1 MDTTESAEDNKMAIR
16 FRKSMKIMP
25 GVRFTLGKSGIS
37 GSLGTNGARV
47 SVNSKGQVRGTA
59 GLNGTGL
66 SSTTMLNGKSKSKA
80 TKSDEDT
87 TNEIVPIVTSKEDV
101 PNISLFMVVIPWILL
116 GAFVHEWLGFAWL
129 ALMIP
134 VWLFNKFLRFA
145 AEYPSLIPGMQ
156 EELDVIAKERA
167 AAA

>member
-1 MDTTESAEDNKMAIR
+1 MAIR
-16 FRKSMKIMP
+16 FRKSIKLMP
-25 GVRFTLGKSGIS
+25 GVRVSLSKSGIS
-37 GSLGTNGARV
+37 GSLGVNGARV

-80 TKSDEDT
+80 TESYEET
-87 TNEIVPIVTSKEDV
+87 TNEIVPIITSKDDV
-101 PNISLFMVVIPWILL
+101 PNISLFMVVVPWILL

-167 AAA
+167 EAA

>member
-1 MDTTESAEDNKMAIR
+1 MAIR

-25 GVRFTLGKSGIS
+25 GVRVTLGKSGIS

-59 GLNGTGL
+59 GISGTGL

-80 TKSDEDT
+80 TKSDEET
-87 TNEIVPIVTSKEDV
+87 TNEIVPIVTKDDV
-101 PNISLFMVVIPWILL
+101 PNISLFIVVIPWILL
-116 GAFVHEWLGFAWL
+116 GALVHEWLGFAWL

-134 VWLFNKFLRFA
+134 AWLSSKFLRFA
-145 AEYPSLIPGMQ
+145 AEYPSLIPGVQ

-167 AAA
+167 NSGS

>member
-1 MDTTESAEDNKMAIR
+1 MAIR
-16 FRKSMKIMP
+16 FRKSIKLMP
-25 GVRFTLGKSGIS
+25 GVRVSLSKSGIS
-37 GSLGTNGARV
+37 GSLGVNGARV

-59 GLNGTGL
+59 GISGTGL
-66 SSTTMLNGKSKSKA
+66 SSTTMLNGKSKSKS
-80 TKSDEDT
+80 TKSDEET
-87 TNEIVPIVTSKEDV
+87 TNEIVPIVTSKDDV

-167 AAA
+167 EAA

>member
-1 MDTTESAEDNKMAIR
+1 MAIR
-16 FRKSMKIMP
+16 FRKSIKLMP
-25 GVRFTLGKSGIS
+25 GVRVSLSKSGIS
-37 GSLGTNGARV
+37 GSLGVNGARV

-59 GLNGTGL
+59 GISGTGL

-80 TKSDEDT
+80 TKADGVI
-87 TNEIVPIVTSKEDV
+87 TNEIVPIVTSKDDI
-101 PNISLFMVVIPWILL
+101 PNISLFMVAIPWILL

-145 AEYPSLIPGMQ
+145 AEYPSLIPGVQ

-167 AAA
+167 EAA

>member
-1 MDTTESAEDNKMAIR
+1 MAIR

-25 GVRFTLGKSGIS
+25 GVRVSLSKSGVS

-59 GLNGTGL
+59 GISGTGL
-66 SSTTMLNGKSKSKA
+66 SSTTMLNSKSKSKA

-167 AAA
+167 A

>member
-1 MDTTESAEDNKMAIR
+1 MAIR
-16 FRKSMKIMP
+16 FRKSIKLMP
-25 GVRFTLGKSGIS
+25 GVRVSLSKSGIS
-37 GSLGTNGARV
+37 GSLGVNGARV

-59 GLNGTGL
+59 GISGTGL
-66 SSTTMLNGKSKSKA
+66 SSTTMLNSKSKSKSK
-80 TKSDEDT
+80 KSDEDT
-87 TNEIVPIVTSKEDV
+87 INEIVPIVTSKDDV

-134 VWLFNKFLRFA
+134 IWLFNKFLRFA

-167 AAA
+167 EAA

>member
-1 MDTTESAEDNKMAIR
+1 MAIR
-16 FRKSMKIMP
+16 FRKSIKLMP
-25 GVRFTLGKSGIS
+25 GVRVSLSKSGIS

-66 SSTTMLNGKSKSKA
+66 SSTTMLNSKSKSKSK
-80 TKSDEDT
+80 KSDEDT
-87 TNEIVPIVTSKEDV
+87 INEIVPIVTSKDDV

-134 VWLFNKFLRFA
+134 IWIFNKFLRFA

-167 AAA
+167 VAA

>member
-1 MDTTESAEDNKMAIR
+1 VDTTESAEGNKMAIR

-25 GVRFTLGKSGIS
+25 GVRVTLGKSGIS

-66 SSTTMLNGKSKSKA
+66 SSTTMLNGKSKA

-87 TNEIVPIVTSKEDV
+87 TNEIAPIAISKEDV

-167 AAA
+167 EDA

>member
-1 MDTTESAEDNKMAIR
+1 MAIR
-16 FRKSMKIMP
+16 FRKSIKLMP
-25 GVRFTLGKSGIS
+25 GVRVSLSKSGIS

-80 TKSDEDT
+80 TKSDEET
-87 TNEIVPIVTSKEDV
+87 TNEIVPIVTKDDV

-116 GAFVHEWLGFAWL
+116 GALVHEWLGFAWL

-134 VWLFNKFLRFA
+134 AWLSNKFLRFA
-145 AEYPSLIPGMQ
+145 AEYPSLIPGVQ

-167 AAA
+167 NSGS

>member
-1 MDTTESAEDNKMAIR
+1 MAIR
-16 FRKSMKIMP
+16 FRKSIKLMP
-25 GVRFTLGKSGIS
+25 GVRVSLSKSGIS
-37 GSLGTNGARV
+37 GSLGVNGARV

-66 SSTTMLNGKSKSKA
+66 SSTTMLNSKSKSKSK
-80 TKSDEDT
+80 KSDEDT
-87 TNEIVPIVTSKEDV
+87 INETVPIVTSKDDV

-167 AAA
+167 EAA

>member
-1 MDTTESAEDNKMAIR
+1 MAIR

-25 GVRFTLGKSGIS
+25 GVRVSLSKSGVS

-59 GLNGTGL
+59 GISGTGL
-66 SSTTMLNGKSKSKA
+66 SSTTMLNSKSKA

>member
-1 MDTTESAEDNKMAIR
+1 MAIR

-25 GVRFTLGKSGIS
+25 GVRVTLGKSGMG

-66 SSTTMLNGKSKSKA
+66 SSTTMLNGKSKSKS
-80 TKSDEDT
+80 TKTT
-87 TNEIVPIVTSKEDV
+87 TNEVLPITTSKDDI
-101 PNISLFMVVIPWILL
+101 PNVSIFMVVIPWIFL
-116 GAFVHEWLGFAWL
+116 GAFIHEWVGYAWL
-129 ALMIP
+129 MLMVP
-134 VWLFNKFLRFA
+134 TWAFSKFLRFA
-145 AEYPSLIPGMQ
+145 AEYPSLIPGVQ

-167 AAA
+167 NSGS